1 MADVKKYTDQI
12 AKAQK
17 GRDVRDAIVKAIN
30 EVSDENNSYNQA
42 KEDILAAQSDVSQMQ
57 ENVSQMVNTLGDAE
71 KTIEQ
76 AGQKQIQAIAD
87 SLDSTLTAEGKA
99 ADAKIVGENFNKVNE
114 MAASLK
120 EDIGDIWADKTVNIE
135 SDAKTYF
142 FKFDVKSGETFIIQ
156 NNTNGWANISTKE
169 QPLTSAPDVQLLA
182 NMKPNSTT
190 EVVIS
195 DSAPYIRFYSSKAG
209 MIYLKKKNTIVE
221 RIQTDIDKLKEQK
234 TFICAKDGSG
244 DFTKIVDAVN
254 YINDN
259 SVIDAT
265 LYICDG
271 IWDICSE
278 YGTEMETM
286 NSKKRGLYL
295 KNRIHIICSSRA
307 VITAKYTGTN
317 DTVREWFSAFN
328 AGENGFILENAKIE
342 TDNIRYC
349 VHDERDADSDSY
361 KNQYINC
368 DMTHT
373 NGFYVQCIGGGLGL
387 DGHIIIDG
395 CKFKG
400 KVFNSQDTPLVSY
413 HNSADGAWDN
423 TESKGAKSFIDIKGC
438 YLADKGTFSFINFG
452 KSNKLTTVLLHDN
465 SIGGSIQISNGSKFY
480 QQNIEILEW
489 WNVNR
494 NANINNITE
503 EITIPGW
510 YKIGYYSGEK
520 HNTTNGVSLFFE
532 IPKHVK
538 QIRVVANGRAYFNDY
553 TFINEDDN
561 IVSYG
566 TKLTQDKNINVL
578 IDVPDGATKV
588 VVGGKLED
596 CDSASVSYKATIK
609 RETEA
614 YIKRLVGKKSK
625 TFFTVGVKSEG
636 SVDNSIYYDVA
647 NAISITVN
655 GTFEQRKDI
664 ATFIDNNGVLV
675 GSVSATVTGST
686 EKTISVPKKAKTV
699 YVSTTYQNLNS
710 AVVFGKYEI
719 DQSNLKGKKIV
730 WLGTSIPAGGE
741 NGIEVADSYPVYI
754 GKMLDATVY
763 NEAVGSSCLHC
774 KNKNRISERNP
785 YGFVENF
792 EGVSRCLTNT
802 LNEMEWII
810 AHYNDTDVFTKN
822 VPSTLSDKDKEFI
835 RSCSYEKKINK
846 YLTENNFPDLWII
859 DHGHNDTISDA
870 QELQYEP
877 MKMPWEA
884 KTGFYQKGVLKTSA
898 GKHLIE
904 IDVDGFDMVYLS
916 GVFNVGYDIY
926 DIIDADGK
934 VKKFEYANITKTV
947 ENLEIDCRGASRVA
961 FSTETD
967 KLETVI
973 IKAKSTENL
982 YCYQGAFDFI
992 VKKIKEF
999 NQKAEI
1005 YMIGEYENQLR
1016 PAISNYQ
1023 IKTSERWS
1031 FPLFK
1036 AWNMYGWSQKKIKCT
1051 GYWSDGIWV
1060 EDGIERETTFLNRW
1074 LPDTIH
1080 PHSDKSGEALWYM
1093 AKYISAWLKNLI
1105 N

>member
-1 MADVKKYTDQI
+1 MNTENNYIETDLGNVALNPRGEYDSSAAYEYLDAVSYQGGSYFCLAELETTITGI
-12 AKAQK
+12 APDPGHNSEHWQMIALP
-17 GRDVRDAIVKAIN
+17 GDMTPEYIAAYDDAINKAKQVEISRAAVELTQQEIESAHTDIQQLHSNTVQAAQEAENSRDSSAGYAQSAEQSRKSASESEQNIN
-30 EVSDENNSYNQA
+30 VQVTGFDDKVSKSISQA
-42 KEDILAAQSDVSQMQ
+42 KEEINSTRQQAINTITSRQDTSVNIVKIEGEKIITKIETDAKTVSDDRTAVEAATKTVTDNAQTVTQNTRIVASNTASASASAESAKTFADNAAQSAKSV
-57 ENVSQMVNTLGDAE
+57 ENASEQ
-71 KTIEQ
+71 IEQ
-76 AGQKQIQAIAD
+76 
-87 SLDSTLTAEGKA
+87 
-99 ADAKIVGENFNKVNE
+99 NKKDID
-114 MAASLK
+114 SLK
-120 EDIGDIWADKTVNIE
+120 ED
-135 SDAKTYF
+135 
-142 FKFDVKSGETFIIQ
+142 
-156 NNTNGWANISTKE
+156 
-169 QPLTSAPDVQLLA
+169 
-182 NMKPNSTT
+182 
-190 EVVIS
+190 
-195 DSAPYIRFYSSKAG
+195 
-209 MIYLKKKNTIVE
+209 
-221 RIQTDIDKLKEQK
+221 
-234 TFICAKDGSG
+234 
-244 DFTKIVDAVN
+244 
-254 YINDN
+254 
-259 SVIDAT
+259 
-265 LYICDG
+265 
-271 IWDICSE
+271 
-278 YGTEMETM
+278 
-286 NSKKRGLYL
+286 
-295 KNRIHIICSSRA
+295 
-307 VITAKYTGTN
+307 
-317 DTVREWFSAFN
+317 
-328 AGENGFILENAKIE
+328 
-342 TDNIRYC
+342 
-349 VHDERDADSDSY
+349 
-361 KNQYINC
+361 
-368 DMTHT
+368 
-373 NGFYVQCIGGGLGL
+373 
-387 DGHIIIDG
+387 
-395 CKFKG
+395 
-400 KVFNSQDTPLVSY
+400 
-413 HNSADGAWDN
+413 
-423 TESKGAKSFIDIKGC
+423 
-438 YLADKGTFSFINFG
+438 
-452 KSNKLTTVLLHDN
+452 
-465 SIGGSIQISNGSKFY
+465 
-480 QQNIEILEW
+480 
-489 WNVNR
+489 
-494 NANINNITE
+494 INNITE

-510 YKIGYYSGEK
+510 CKIGYYSGEK
-520 HNTTNGVSLFFE
+520 HNTTQGVSLFFE

-566 TKLTQDKNINVL
+566 TKLTQDKDIDVL
-578 IDVPDGATKV
+578 IDVPGGATKV
-588 VVGGKLED
+588 VVGGKIED
-596 CDSASVSYKATIK
+596 CDSASVFYKATVK
-609 RETEA
+609 KETEA
-614 YIKRLVGKKSK
+614 YIKRLIGKRSK
-625 TFFTVGVKSEG
+625 IFFTVGVRSEG

-647 NAISITVN
+647 NAITITVN

-686 EKTISVPKKAKTV
+686 QKTISVPKKAKTV
-699 YVSTTYQNLNS
+699 YISTTYQNLNS

-719 DQSNLKGKKIV
+719 AQSNLKGKKIV
-730 WLGTSIPAGGE
+730 WLGTSIPAGGK

-802 LNEMEWII
+802 LDEMEWII

-822 VPSTLSDKDKEFI
+822 VPSTLSDEDKEFI

-877 MKMPWEA
+877 MEMPWEA

-926 DIIDADGK
+926 DIFDAGGK

>member
-1 MADVKKYTDQI
+1 MIETDLGCVTAYADAVAQGYTGTREEFGQVLANFADSATQVAADRTAVEA
-12 AKAQK
+12 AKAS
-17 GRDVRDAIVKAIN
+17 V
-30 EVSDENNSYNQA
+30 EEM
-42 KEDILAAQSDVSQMQ
+42 QSDVTQKQ
-57 ENVSQMVNTLGDAE
+57 ETVTLNMNTAVEAAEKAKQSASDAEASNTAAGKIKTALDVSNTTAAKTKADLDASNTTASETKTGLDATNKTAADLVASLGDKITEGTQVKTDIRTTGETAMNNLRAE
-71 KTIEQ
+71 ATKQQEYIKTSI
-76 AGQKQIQAIAD
+76 D
-87 SLDSTLTAEGKA
+87 DTLSISGKA
-99 ADAKIVGENFNKVNE
+99 ADAAVTGKKID
-114 MAASLK
+114 SLK
-120 EDIGDIWADKTVNIE
+120 ED
-135 SDAKTYF
+135 
-142 FKFDVKSGETFIIQ
+142 
-156 NNTNGWANISTKE
+156 
-169 QPLTSAPDVQLLA
+169 
-182 NMKPNSTT
+182 
-190 EVVIS
+190 
-195 DSAPYIRFYSSKAG
+195 
-209 MIYLKKKNTIVE
+209 
-221 RIQTDIDKLKEQK
+221 
-234 TFICAKDGSG
+234 
-244 DFTKIVDAVN
+244 
-254 YINDN
+254 
-259 SVIDAT
+259 
-265 LYICDG
+265 
-271 IWDICSE
+271 
-278 YGTEMETM
+278 
-286 NSKKRGLYL
+286 
-295 KNRIHIICSSRA
+295 
-307 VITAKYTGTN
+307 
-317 DTVREWFSAFN
+317 
-328 AGENGFILENAKIE
+328 
-342 TDNIRYC
+342 
-349 VHDERDADSDSY
+349 
-361 KNQYINC
+361 
-368 DMTHT
+368 
-373 NGFYVQCIGGGLGL
+373 
-387 DGHIIIDG
+387 
-395 CKFKG
+395 
-400 KVFNSQDTPLVSY
+400 
-413 HNSADGAWDN
+413 
-423 TESKGAKSFIDIKGC
+423 
-438 YLADKGTFSFINFG
+438 
-452 KSNKLTTVLLHDN
+452 
-465 SIGGSIQISNGSKFY
+465 
-480 QQNIEILEW
+480 
-489 WNVNR
+489 
-494 NANINNITE
+494 INNITE

-510 YKIGYYSGEK
+510 CKIGYYSGEK
-520 HNTTNGVSLFFE
+520 HNTTQGVSLFFE

-566 TKLTQDKNINVL
+566 AKLTQDKDIDVL
-578 IDVPDGATKV
+578 IDVPSGATKV
-588 VVGGKLED
+588 VVGGKIED
-596 CDSASVSYKATIK
+596 CDSASVFYKATVK
-609 RETEA
+609 KETEA
-614 YIKRLVGKKSK
+614 YIKRLIGKRSK
-625 TFFTVGVKSEG
+625 IFFTVGVRSEG

-686 EKTISVPKKAKTV
+686 KKTISVPKKAKTV
-699 YVSTTYQNLNS
+699 YISTTYQNLNS

-719 DQSNLKGKKIV
+719 EQSNLKGKKIV
-730 WLGTSIPAGGE
+730 WLGTSIPAGGK

-802 LNEMEWII
+802 LDEMEWII

-822 VPSTLSDKDKEFI
+822 VPSTLSDEDKEFI

-877 MKMPWEA
+877 MEMPWEA

-926 DIIDADGK
+926 DIFDADGK

-1036 AWNMYGWSQKKIKCT
+1036 AWNMYGWSQKKIKYT

>member
-1 MADVKKYTDQI
+1 MIETDLGCVTAYADAVAQGYTGTREEFGQVLANFADSATQVAADRTAVEA
-12 AKAQK
+12 AKASVEEMQLDVTQK
-17 GRDVRDAIVKAIN
+17 QETVTLNMNTAVEAAEKAKQSASDAEASN
-30 EVSDENNSYNQA
+30 T
-42 KEDILAAQSDVSQMQ
+42 AAGKIKTALDVS
-57 ENVSQMVNTLGDAE
+57 NTTATKTKADLDASNTTASETKTGLDATNKTAADLVASLGDKITEGTQVKTDIQTTGETVMNNLQAE
-71 KTIEQ
+71 AAKQQEYIKTSI
-76 AGQKQIQAIAD
+76 D
-87 SLDSTLTAEGKA
+87 DTLSISGKA
-99 ADAKIVGENFNKVNE
+99 ADAVVTGKKID
-114 MAASLK
+114 SLK
-120 EDIGDIWADKTVNIE
+120 ED
-135 SDAKTYF
+135 
-142 FKFDVKSGETFIIQ
+142 
-156 NNTNGWANISTKE
+156 
-169 QPLTSAPDVQLLA
+169 
-182 NMKPNSTT
+182 
-190 EVVIS
+190 
-195 DSAPYIRFYSSKAG
+195 
-209 MIYLKKKNTIVE
+209 
-221 RIQTDIDKLKEQK
+221 
-234 TFICAKDGSG
+234 
-244 DFTKIVDAVN
+244 
-254 YINDN
+254 
-259 SVIDAT
+259 
-265 LYICDG
+265 
-271 IWDICSE
+271 
-278 YGTEMETM
+278 
-286 NSKKRGLYL
+286 
-295 KNRIHIICSSRA
+295 
-307 VITAKYTGTN
+307 
-317 DTVREWFSAFN
+317 
-328 AGENGFILENAKIE
+328 
-342 TDNIRYC
+342 
-349 VHDERDADSDSY
+349 
-361 KNQYINC
+361 
-368 DMTHT
+368 
-373 NGFYVQCIGGGLGL
+373 
-387 DGHIIIDG
+387 
-395 CKFKG
+395 
-400 KVFNSQDTPLVSY
+400 
-413 HNSADGAWDN
+413 
-423 TESKGAKSFIDIKGC
+423 
-438 YLADKGTFSFINFG
+438 
-452 KSNKLTTVLLHDN
+452 
-465 SIGGSIQISNGSKFY
+465 
-480 QQNIEILEW
+480 
-489 WNVNR
+489 
-494 NANINNITE
+494 INNITE

-510 YKIGYYSGEK
+510 CKIGYYSGEK
-520 HNTTNGVSLFFE
+520 HNTTQGVSLFFE

-566 TKLTQDKNINVL
+566 AKLTQDKDIDVL
-578 IDVPDGATKV
+578 IDVPSGAIKV
-588 VVGGKLED
+588 VVGGKIED
-596 CDSASVSYKATIK
+596 CDSASVFYKATVK
-609 RETEA
+609 KETEA
-614 YIKRLVGKKSK
+614 YIKRLIGKRSK
-625 TFFTVGVKSEG
+625 IFFTVGVRSEG

-686 EKTISVPKKAKTV
+686 KKTISVPKKAKTV
-699 YVSTTYQNLNS
+699 YISTTYQNLNS

-719 DQSNLKGKKIV
+719 EQSNLKGKKIV
-730 WLGTSIPAGGE
+730 WLGTSIPAGGK

-763 NEAVGSSCLHC
+763 NESVGSSCLHC

-802 LNEMEWII
+802 LDEMEWII

-822 VPSTLSDKDKEFI
+822 VPSTLSDEDKEFI

-877 MKMPWEA
+877 MEMPWEA

-926 DIIDADGK
+926 DIFDADGK

-1036 AWNMYGWSQKKIKCT
+1036 AWNMYGWSQKKIKYT

>member
-1 MADVKKYTDQI
+1 MIETDLGCVTAYADAVAQGYTGTREEFGQVLANFADSATQVAADRTAVEA
-12 AKAQK
+12 AKAS
-17 GRDVRDAIVKAIN
+17 V
-30 EVSDENNSYNQA
+30 EEM
-42 KEDILAAQSDVSQMQ
+42 QSDVTQKQ
-57 ENVSQMVNTLGDAE
+57 ETVTLNMNTAVEAAEKAKQSASDAEASNTAAGKIKTALDVSNTTAAKTKADLDASNTTASETKTGLDATNKTAADLVASLGDKITEGTQVKTDIRTTGETAMNNLRAE
-71 KTIEQ
+71 ATKQQEYIKTSI
-76 AGQKQIQAIAD
+76 D
-87 SLDSTLTAEGKA
+87 DTLSISGKA
-99 ADAKIVGENFNKVNE
+99 ADAAVTGKKID
-114 MAASLK
+114 SLK
-120 EDIGDIWADKTVNIE
+120 ED
-135 SDAKTYF
+135 
-142 FKFDVKSGETFIIQ
+142 
-156 NNTNGWANISTKE
+156 
-169 QPLTSAPDVQLLA
+169 
-182 NMKPNSTT
+182 
-190 EVVIS
+190 
-195 DSAPYIRFYSSKAG
+195 
-209 MIYLKKKNTIVE
+209 
-221 RIQTDIDKLKEQK
+221 
-234 TFICAKDGSG
+234 
-244 DFTKIVDAVN
+244 
-254 YINDN
+254 
-259 SVIDAT
+259 
-265 LYICDG
+265 
-271 IWDICSE
+271 
-278 YGTEMETM
+278 
-286 NSKKRGLYL
+286 
-295 KNRIHIICSSRA
+295 
-307 VITAKYTGTN
+307 
-317 DTVREWFSAFN
+317 
-328 AGENGFILENAKIE
+328 
-342 TDNIRYC
+342 
-349 VHDERDADSDSY
+349 
-361 KNQYINC
+361 
-368 DMTHT
+368 
-373 NGFYVQCIGGGLGL
+373 
-387 DGHIIIDG
+387 
-395 CKFKG
+395 
-400 KVFNSQDTPLVSY
+400 
-413 HNSADGAWDN
+413 
-423 TESKGAKSFIDIKGC
+423 
-438 YLADKGTFSFINFG
+438 
-452 KSNKLTTVLLHDN
+452 
-465 SIGGSIQISNGSKFY
+465 
-480 QQNIEILEW
+480 
-489 WNVNR
+489 
-494 NANINNITE
+494 INNITE

-510 YKIGYYSGEK
+510 CKIGYYSGEK
-520 HNTTNGVSLFFE
+520 HNTTQGVSLFFE

-566 TKLTQDKNINVL
+566 AKLTQDKDIDVL
-578 IDVPDGATKV
+578 IDVPSGATKV
-588 VVGGKLED
+588 VVGGKIED
-596 CDSASVSYKATIK
+596 CDSASVFYKATVK
-609 RETEA
+609 KETEA
-614 YIKRLVGKKSK
+614 YIKRLIGKRSK
-625 TFFTVGVKSEG
+625 IFFTVGVRSEG

-686 EKTISVPKKAKTV
+686 KKTISVPKKAKTV
-699 YVSTTYQNLNS
+699 YISTTYQNLNS

-719 DQSNLKGKKIV
+719 EQSNLKGKKIV
-730 WLGTSIPAGGE
+730 WLGTSIPAGGK

-802 LNEMEWII
+802 LDEMEWII

-822 VPSTLSDKDKEFI
+822 VPSTLSDEDKEFI

-877 MKMPWEA
+877 MEMPWEA

-926 DIIDADGK
+926 DIFDADGK

-961 FSTETD
+961 FSTETN

>member
-1 MADVKKYTDQI
+1 MPSSNGIK
-12 AKAQK
+12 
-17 GRDVRDAIVKAIN
+17 
-30 EVSDENNSYNQA
+30 
-42 KEDILAAQSDVSQMQ
+42 KEDIFIVEDTEGTKKGTVQQLNEALGVS
-57 ENVSQMVNTLGDAE
+57 
-71 KTIEQ
+71 K
-76 AGQKQIQAIAD
+76 
-87 SLDSTLTAEGKA
+87 
-99 ADAKIVGENFNKVNE
+99 
-114 MAASLK
+114 LK
-120 EDIGDIWADKTVNIE
+120 ED
-135 SDAKTYF
+135 
-142 FKFDVKSGETFIIQ
+142 
-156 NNTNGWANISTKE
+156 
-169 QPLTSAPDVQLLA
+169 
-182 NMKPNSTT
+182 
-190 EVVIS
+190 
-195 DSAPYIRFYSSKAG
+195 
-209 MIYLKKKNTIVE
+209 
-221 RIQTDIDKLKEQK
+221 
-234 TFICAKDGSG
+234 
-244 DFTKIVDAVN
+244 
-254 YINDN
+254 
-259 SVIDAT
+259 
-265 LYICDG
+265 
-271 IWDICSE
+271 
-278 YGTEMETM
+278 
-286 NSKKRGLYL
+286 
-295 KNRIHIICSSRA
+295 
-307 VITAKYTGTN
+307 
-317 DTVREWFSAFN
+317 
-328 AGENGFILENAKIE
+328 
-342 TDNIRYC
+342 
-349 VHDERDADSDSY
+349 
-361 KNQYINC
+361 
-368 DMTHT
+368 
-373 NGFYVQCIGGGLGL
+373 
-387 DGHIIIDG
+387 
-395 CKFKG
+395 
-400 KVFNSQDTPLVSY
+400 
-413 HNSADGAWDN
+413 
-423 TESKGAKSFIDIKGC
+423 
-438 YLADKGTFSFINFG
+438 
-452 KSNKLTTVLLHDN
+452 
-465 SIGGSIQISNGSKFY
+465 
-480 QQNIEILEW
+480 
-489 WNVNR
+489 
-494 NANINNITE
+494 INNITE

-510 YKIGYYSGEK
+510 SKIGYYSGEK

-566 TKLTQDKNINVL
+566 TKLTQDKDIDVL
-578 IDVPDGATKV
+578 IDVPVGATKV
-588 VVGGKLED
+588 VVGGRIED
-596 CDSASVSYKATIK
+596 CDSASVFYKATVK
-609 RETEA
+609 KETET
-614 YIKRLVGKKSK
+614 YIKRLVGKRSK
-625 TFFTVGVKSEG
+625 IFFTVGVRSEG

-655 GTFEQRKDI
+655 GTFQQRKDI

-675 GSVSATVTGST
+675 GSVSATATGST
-686 EKTISVPKKAKTV
+686 KKTISVPKKAKTV
-699 YVSTTYQNLNS
+699 YISTTYQNLNS

-719 DQSNLKGKKIV
+719 AQSNLKGKKIV
-730 WLGTSIPAGGE
+730 WLGTSIPAGGK
-741 NGIEVADSYPVYI
+741 NGIEVANSYPVYI

-763 NEAVGSSCLHC
+763 NESVGSSCLHC

-802 LNEMEWII
+802 LDEMEWII

-877 MKMPWEA
+877 MEMPWEA
-884 KTGFYQKGVLKTSA
+884 KTGFYQKGVLKTST

-926 DIIDADGK
+926 DIFDADGK

-947 ENLEIDCRGASRVA
+947 EDLEIDCRGASRMA

-973 IKAKSTENL
+973 IKAKNTENL

-999 NQKAEI
+999 NQKTEI

-1016 PAISNYQ
+1016 PDISKYQ

-1051 GYWSDGIWV
+1051 GYWSDGVWV

>member
-1 MADVKKYTDQI
+1 MATAYEMLLESQTTEDFTANAGDVCLINPDTRRIIIPETLVIGGVESDKNSERIKFSCPKVVGDNLDLSEFQI
-12 AKAQK
+12 
-17 GRDVRDAIVKAIN
+17 RINFRNISVTIPPVIVKDQYICEDVTVNGDNISFSWLIGRNAAKNRGILQFIVCAVKVN
-30 EVSDENNSYNQA
+30 SDSEILIEWNTTLAQVEVLE
-42 KEDILAAQSDVSQMQ
+42 
-57 ENVSQMVNTLGDAE
+57 G
-71 KTIEQ
+71 IE
-76 AGQKQIQAIAD
+76 
-87 SLDSTLTAEGKA
+87 
-99 ADAKIVGENFNKVNE
+99 VGEVQPTESEKDVIAQLLKITKETSDQAVTAVNE
-114 MAASLK
+114 AKKQALK
-120 EDIGDIWADKTVNIE
+120 E
-135 SDAKTYF
+135 
-142 FKFDVKSGETFIIQ
+142 
-156 NNTNGWANISTKE
+156 
-169 QPLTSAPDVQLLA
+169 
-182 NMKPNSTT
+182 
-190 EVVIS
+190 
-195 DSAPYIRFYSSKAG
+195 
-209 MIYLKKKNTIVE
+209 
-221 RIQTDIDKLKEQK
+221 ID
-234 TFICAKDGSG
+234 
-244 DFTKIVDAVN
+244 
-254 YINDN
+254 
-259 SVIDAT
+259 
-265 LYICDG
+265 
-271 IWDICSE
+271 
-278 YGTEMETM
+278 
-286 NSKKRGLYL
+286 
-295 KNRIHIICSSRA
+295 
-307 VITAKYTGTN
+307 
-317 DTVREWFSAFN
+317 
-328 AGENGFILENAKIE
+328 
-342 TDNIRYC
+342 
-349 VHDERDADSDSY
+349 
-361 KNQYINC
+361 
-368 DMTHT
+368 
-373 NGFYVQCIGGGLGL
+373 
-387 DGHIIIDG
+387 
-395 CKFKG
+395 
-400 KVFNSQDTPLVSY
+400 
-413 HNSADGAWDN
+413 
-423 TESKGAKSFIDIKGC
+423 
-438 YLADKGTFSFINFG
+438 
-452 KSNKLTTVLLHDN
+452 
-465 SIGGSIQISNGSKFY
+465 
-480 QQNIEILEW
+480 
-489 WNVNR
+489 
-494 NANINNITE
+494 INNITE

-578 IDVPDGATKV
+578 VDVPDGATKV

-596 CDSASVSYKATIK
+596 CDSASVSYKAIIK

-730 WLGTSIPAGGE
+730 WLGTSIPAGGK

-802 LNEMEWII
+802 LDEMEWII

-822 VPSTLSDKDKEFI
+822 VPSTLSDEDKEFI

-877 MKMPWEA
+877 MEMPWEA

>member
-1 MADVKKYTDQI
+1 MAD
-12 AKAQK
+12 
-17 GRDVRDAIVKAIN
+17 
-30 EVSDENNSYNQA
+30 S
-42 KEDILAAQSDVSQMQ
+42 ILKIRTQDGDKPIGYPGLANKPVA
-57 ENVSQMVNTLGDAE
+57 NKTLD
-71 KTIEQ
+71 T
-76 AGQKQIQAIAD
+76 
-87 SLDSTLTAEGKA
+87 EGA
-99 ADAKIVGENFNKVNE
+99 FADAKVVGDKFKEV
-114 MAASLK
+114 K
-120 EDIGDIWADKTVNIE
+120 EDIGDIWVDKTVNIE
-135 SDAKTYF
+135 SDGKTYF

-156 NNTNGWANISTKE
+156 NNTDGWANISTKE

-182 NMKPNSTT
+182 NMKPNSAI

-234 TFICAKDGSG
+234 MFICAKDGSG

-259 SVIDAT
+259 SVVDAT

-271 IWDICSE
+271 TWDICSE
-278 YGTEMETM
+278 YGAEMETM

-307 VITAKYTGTN
+307 IITAKYTGTN

-387 DGHIIIDG
+387 NGHIIIDG

-413 HNSADGAWDN
+413 HNSADGAWDD

-438 YLADKGTFSFINFG
+438 YLADKGTFNFINFG

-465 SIGGSIQISNGSKFY
+465 SIGGPVQTSNGSKFY
-480 QQNIEILEW
+480 QQNIEIFEW
-489 WNVNR
+489 DNVNR
-494 NANINNITE
+494 NTKQLKEDVDSLKEDINNITE

-510 YKIGYYSGEK
+510 CKIGYYSGEK
-520 HNTTNGVSLFFE
+520 HNTTQGVSLFFE

-566 TKLTQDKNINVL
+566 AKLTQDKDIDVL
-578 IDVPDGATKV
+578 IDVPSGATKV
-588 VVGGKLED
+588 VVGGKIED
-596 CDSASVSYKATIK
+596 CDSASVFYKATVK
-609 RETEA
+609 KETEA
-614 YIKRLVGKKSK
+614 YIKRLIGKRSK
-625 TFFTVGVKSEG
+625 IFFTVGVRSEG

-686 EKTISVPKKAKTV
+686 KKTISVPKKAKTV

-719 DQSNLKGKKIV
+719 EQSNLKGKKIV
-730 WLGTSIPAGGE
+730 WLGTSIPAGGK

-802 LNEMEWII
+802 LDEMEWII

-822 VPSTLSDKDKEFI
+822 VPSTLSDEDKEFI

-877 MKMPWEA
+877 MEMPWEA

-926 DIIDADGK
+926 DIFDADGK

>member
-1 MADVKKYTDQI
+1 MATEVMTAPEGRIIHKTYAVLSGAAIPQRVHVTQYDESLPIIACTLYKDGQLYTIPDRASVRLRMNKNGLPVYHEAMGI
-12 AKAQK
+12 NDARHVVYLEITAQMTVLYGEFAMVIEVETSDGK
-17 GRDVRDAIVKAIN
+17 TAGTSYLRLIVRQNPVQNPELDNIPDYTA
-30 EVSDENNSYNQA
+30 NSNR
-42 KEDILAAQSDVSQMQ
+42 
-57 ENVSQMVNTLGDAE
+57 
-71 KTIEQ
+71 
-76 AGQKQIQAIAD
+76 
-87 SLDSTLTAEGKA
+87 LTAEGVKKLQDESSTQQKA
-99 ADAKIVGENFNKVNE
+99 IEDKGKNTLESIPADYGTLSGKVNE
-114 MAASLK
+114 N
-120 EDIGDIWADKTVNIE
+120 T
-135 SDAKTYF
+135 
-142 FKFDVKSGETFIIQ
+142 SG
-156 NNTNGWANISTKE
+156 ISE
-169 QPLTSAPDVQLLA
+169 
-182 NMKPNSTT
+182 
-190 EVVIS
+190 
-195 DSAPYIRFYSSKAG
+195 
-209 MIYLKKKNTIVE
+209 LKK
-221 RIQTDIDKLKEQK
+221 D
-234 TFICAKDGSG
+234 
-244 DFTKIVDAVN
+244 
-254 YINDN
+254 
-259 SVIDAT
+259 
-265 LYICDG
+265 
-271 IWDICSE
+271 
-278 YGTEMETM
+278 
-286 NSKKRGLYL
+286 
-295 KNRIHIICSSRA
+295 
-307 VITAKYTGTN
+307 
-317 DTVREWFSAFN
+317 
-328 AGENGFILENAKIE
+328 
-342 TDNIRYC
+342 
-349 VHDERDADSDSY
+349 
-361 KNQYINC
+361 
-368 DMTHT
+368 
-373 NGFYVQCIGGGLGL
+373 
-387 DGHIIIDG
+387 
-395 CKFKG
+395 
-400 KVFNSQDTPLVSY
+400 
-413 HNSADGAWDN
+413 
-423 TESKGAKSFIDIKGC
+423 
-438 YLADKGTFSFINFG
+438 
-452 KSNKLTTVLLHDN
+452 
-465 SIGGSIQISNGSKFY
+465 
-480 QQNIEILEW
+480 
-489 WNVNR
+489 
-494 NANINNITE
+494 INNITE

-538 QIRVVANGRAYFNDY
+538 QIRVVVNGRAYFNDY

-566 TKLTQDKNINVL
+566 TKLTQDKDIDVL
-578 IDVPDGATKV
+578 IDVPGGATKV
-588 VVGGKLED
+588 VVGGKIED
-596 CDSASVSYKATIK
+596 CDSASVFYKATVK
-609 RETEA
+609 KETEA
-614 YIKRLVGKKSK
+614 YIKRLIGKRSK
-625 TFFTVGVKSEG
+625 TLFTVGVRSEG
-636 SVDNSIYYDVA
+636 RVDNSIYYDVA

-686 EKTISVPKKAKTV
+686 KKTISVPKKAKTV

-730 WLGTSIPAGGE
+730 WLGTSIPAGGK

-754 GKMLDATVY
+754 GEMLDTTVY

-884 KTGFYQKGVLKTSA
+884 KTGFYQKGVLKTSV

-934 VKKFEYANITKTV
+934 VKKFEYANTTKTV
-947 ENLEIDCRGASRVA
+947 ENLEIDCQGASKVA
-961 FSTETD
+961 FSTESD

-1023 IKTSERWS
+1023 IKTSERWN

>member
-1 MADVKKYTDQI
+1 MADTFKGIITADGKKRQLPYENVLKTP
-12 AKAQK
+12 
-17 GRDVRDAIVKAIN
+17 
-30 EVSDENNSYNQA
+30 VSDE
-42 KEDILAAQSDVSQMQ
+42 
-57 ENVSQMVNTLGDAE
+57 TLS
-71 KTIEQ
+71 
-76 AGQKQIQAIAD
+76 IQGAF
-87 SLDSTLTAEGKA
+87 
-99 ADAKIVGENFNKVNE
+99 ADAKVVGDKFKKVNAE
-114 MAASLK
+114 TDSLK
-120 EDIGDIWADKTVNIE
+120 ED
-135 SDAKTYF
+135 
-142 FKFDVKSGETFIIQ
+142 
-156 NNTNGWANISTKE
+156 
-169 QPLTSAPDVQLLA
+169 
-182 NMKPNSTT
+182 
-190 EVVIS
+190 
-195 DSAPYIRFYSSKAG
+195 
-209 MIYLKKKNTIVE
+209 
-221 RIQTDIDKLKEQK
+221 
-234 TFICAKDGSG
+234 
-244 DFTKIVDAVN
+244 
-254 YINDN
+254 
-259 SVIDAT
+259 
-265 LYICDG
+265 
-271 IWDICSE
+271 
-278 YGTEMETM
+278 
-286 NSKKRGLYL
+286 
-295 KNRIHIICSSRA
+295 
-307 VITAKYTGTN
+307 
-317 DTVREWFSAFN
+317 
-328 AGENGFILENAKIE
+328 
-342 TDNIRYC
+342 
-349 VHDERDADSDSY
+349 
-361 KNQYINC
+361 
-368 DMTHT
+368 
-373 NGFYVQCIGGGLGL
+373 
-387 DGHIIIDG
+387 
-395 CKFKG
+395 
-400 KVFNSQDTPLVSY
+400 
-413 HNSADGAWDN
+413 
-423 TESKGAKSFIDIKGC
+423 
-438 YLADKGTFSFINFG
+438 
-452 KSNKLTTVLLHDN
+452 
-465 SIGGSIQISNGSKFY
+465 
-480 QQNIEILEW
+480 
-489 WNVNR
+489 
-494 NANINNITE
+494 INNITE

-730 WLGTSIPAGGE
+730 WLGTSIPAGGK

-802 LNEMEWII
+802 LDEMEWII

-822 VPSTLSDKDKEFI
+822 VPSTLSDEDKEFI

-877 MKMPWEA
+877 MEMPWEA

-926 DIIDADGK
+926 DIFDADGK

-1036 AWNMYGWSQKKIKCT
+1036 SWNMYGWSQKKIKCT
-1051 GYWSDGIWV
+1051 GYWSDGVWV

>member
-1 MADVKKYTDQI
+1 MATAYEMLLESQTTEDFTANAGDVCLINPDTRRIIIPETLVIGGVESDKNSERIKFSCPKVVGDNLDLSEFQI
-12 AKAQK
+12 
-17 GRDVRDAIVKAIN
+17 RINFRNISVTIPPVIVKDQYICEDVTVNGDNISFSWLIGRNAAKNRGILQFIVCAVKVN
-30 EVSDENNSYNQA
+30 SDSEILIEWNTTLAQVEVLE
-42 KEDILAAQSDVSQMQ
+42 
-57 ENVSQMVNTLGDAE
+57 G
-71 KTIEQ
+71 IE
-76 AGQKQIQAIAD
+76 
-87 SLDSTLTAEGKA
+87 
-99 ADAKIVGENFNKVNE
+99 VGEVQPTESEKDVIAQLLKITKETSDQAVTAVNE
-114 MAASLK
+114 AKKQALK
-120 EDIGDIWADKTVNIE
+120 E
-135 SDAKTYF
+135 
-142 FKFDVKSGETFIIQ
+142 
-156 NNTNGWANISTKE
+156 
-169 QPLTSAPDVQLLA
+169 
-182 NMKPNSTT
+182 
-190 EVVIS
+190 
-195 DSAPYIRFYSSKAG
+195 
-209 MIYLKKKNTIVE
+209 
-221 RIQTDIDKLKEQK
+221 ID
-234 TFICAKDGSG
+234 
-244 DFTKIVDAVN
+244 
-254 YINDN
+254 
-259 SVIDAT
+259 
-265 LYICDG
+265 
-271 IWDICSE
+271 
-278 YGTEMETM
+278 
-286 NSKKRGLYL
+286 
-295 KNRIHIICSSRA
+295 
-307 VITAKYTGTN
+307 
-317 DTVREWFSAFN
+317 
-328 AGENGFILENAKIE
+328 
-342 TDNIRYC
+342 
-349 VHDERDADSDSY
+349 
-361 KNQYINC
+361 
-368 DMTHT
+368 
-373 NGFYVQCIGGGLGL
+373 
-387 DGHIIIDG
+387 
-395 CKFKG
+395 
-400 KVFNSQDTPLVSY
+400 
-413 HNSADGAWDN
+413 
-423 TESKGAKSFIDIKGC
+423 
-438 YLADKGTFSFINFG
+438 
-452 KSNKLTTVLLHDN
+452 
-465 SIGGSIQISNGSKFY
+465 
-480 QQNIEILEW
+480 
-489 WNVNR
+489 
-494 NANINNITE
+494 INNITE

-578 IDVPDGATKV
+578 VDVPDGATKV

-596 CDSASVSYKATIK
+596 CDSASVSYKAIIK

-730 WLGTSIPAGGE
+730 WLGTSIPAGGK

-792 EGVSRCLTNT
+792 EGVSMCLTNT
-802 LNEMEWII
+802 LDEMEWII

-822 VPSTLSDKDKEFI
+822 VPSTLSDEDKEFI

-877 MKMPWEA
+877 MEMPWEA
-884 KTGFYQKGVLKTSA
+884 KTGFYQKGVLKTSV

>member
-1 MADVKKYTDQI
+1 MNTIK
-12 AKAQK
+12 
-17 GRDVRDAIVKAIN
+17 RDVYVLRNTIKIPIEVTKGTDMVGIEFTVRDFNIPVTAAAVAYSYNKKMKKPNSQLCDVSDNVISFAPGREFFEVGMNELQIRVIN
-30 EVSDENNSYNQA
+30 EDKVLISFKEKVKCSDAMGFPDDEEEKQQTLIEQLVSNSGKETGERKKADETERNERTAAIEKEKSERTQA
-42 KEDILAAQSDVSQMQ
+42 DATEKSERKAEIDVERKRIDNLAKLPAGS
-57 ENVSQMVNTLGDAE
+57 TTGDAE
-71 KTIEQ
+71 LKDIRVGADGTIHGT
-76 AGQKQIQAIAD
+76 AGEAVRQQ
-87 SLDSTLTAEGKA
+87 
-99 ADAKIVGENFNKVNE
+99 VG
-114 MAASLK
+114 SLK
-120 EDIGDIWADKTVNIE
+120 ED
-135 SDAKTYF
+135 
-142 FKFDVKSGETFIIQ
+142 
-156 NNTNGWANISTKE
+156 
-169 QPLTSAPDVQLLA
+169 
-182 NMKPNSTT
+182 
-190 EVVIS
+190 
-195 DSAPYIRFYSSKAG
+195 
-209 MIYLKKKNTIVE
+209 
-221 RIQTDIDKLKEQK
+221 
-234 TFICAKDGSG
+234 
-244 DFTKIVDAVN
+244 
-254 YINDN
+254 
-259 SVIDAT
+259 
-265 LYICDG
+265 
-271 IWDICSE
+271 
-278 YGTEMETM
+278 
-286 NSKKRGLYL
+286 
-295 KNRIHIICSSRA
+295 
-307 VITAKYTGTN
+307 
-317 DTVREWFSAFN
+317 
-328 AGENGFILENAKIE
+328 
-342 TDNIRYC
+342 
-349 VHDERDADSDSY
+349 
-361 KNQYINC
+361 
-368 DMTHT
+368 
-373 NGFYVQCIGGGLGL
+373 
-387 DGHIIIDG
+387 
-395 CKFKG
+395 
-400 KVFNSQDTPLVSY
+400 
-413 HNSADGAWDN
+413 
-423 TESKGAKSFIDIKGC
+423 
-438 YLADKGTFSFINFG
+438 
-452 KSNKLTTVLLHDN
+452 
-465 SIGGSIQISNGSKFY
+465 
-480 QQNIEILEW
+480 
-489 WNVNR
+489 
-494 NANINNITE
+494 INNITE

-510 YKIGYYSGEK
+510 CKIGYYSGEE
-520 HNTTNGVSLFFE
+520 HNTTHGVSLFFE

-566 TKLTQDKNINVL
+566 AKLTQDKDIDVL
-578 IDVPDGATKV
+578 IDVPSGATKV
-588 VVGGKLED
+588 VVGGKIED
-596 CDSASVSYKATIK
+596 CDSASVFYKATVK
-609 RETEA
+609 KETEA
-614 YIKRLVGKKSK
+614 YIKRLIGKRSK
-625 TFFTVGVKSEG
+625 IFFAVGVRSEG

-686 EKTISVPKKAKTV
+686 KKTISVPKKAKTV
-699 YVSTTYQNLNS
+699 YISTTYQNLNS

-719 DQSNLKGKKIV
+719 EQSNLKGKKIV
-730 WLGTSIPAGGE
+730 WLGTSIPAGGK

-802 LNEMEWII
+802 LDEMEWII

-822 VPSTLSDKDKEFI
+822 VPSTLSDEDKEFI

-877 MKMPWEA
+877 MEMPWEA

-926 DIIDADGK
+926 DIFDADGK

-999 NQKAEI
+999 NQKDEI

>member
-17 GRDVRDAIVKAIN
+17 GRDVRASIVKAIN
-30 EVSDENNSYNQA
+30 EVSDENNSYNQV

-76 AGQKQIQAIAD
+76 AGQKQIQEIAN
-87 SLDSTLTAEGKA
+87 SLDNTLSAEGKA
-99 ADAKIVGENFNKVNE
+99 ADAK
-114 MAASLK
+114 AAGDKIAEVRETANSLK
-120 EDIGDIWADKTVNIE
+120 ED
-135 SDAKTYF
+135 
-142 FKFDVKSGETFIIQ
+142 
-156 NNTNGWANISTKE
+156 
-169 QPLTSAPDVQLLA
+169 
-182 NMKPNSTT
+182 
-190 EVVIS
+190 
-195 DSAPYIRFYSSKAG
+195 
-209 MIYLKKKNTIVE
+209 
-221 RIQTDIDKLKEQK
+221 
-234 TFICAKDGSG
+234 
-244 DFTKIVDAVN
+244 
-254 YINDN
+254 
-259 SVIDAT
+259 
-265 LYICDG
+265 
-271 IWDICSE
+271 
-278 YGTEMETM
+278 
-286 NSKKRGLYL
+286 
-295 KNRIHIICSSRA
+295 
-307 VITAKYTGTN
+307 
-317 DTVREWFSAFN
+317 
-328 AGENGFILENAKIE
+328 
-342 TDNIRYC
+342 
-349 VHDERDADSDSY
+349 
-361 KNQYINC
+361 
-368 DMTHT
+368 
-373 NGFYVQCIGGGLGL
+373 
-387 DGHIIIDG
+387 
-395 CKFKG
+395 
-400 KVFNSQDTPLVSY
+400 
-413 HNSADGAWDN
+413 
-423 TESKGAKSFIDIKGC
+423 
-438 YLADKGTFSFINFG
+438 
-452 KSNKLTTVLLHDN
+452 
-465 SIGGSIQISNGSKFY
+465 
-480 QQNIEILEW
+480 
-489 WNVNR
+489 
-494 NANINNITE
+494 INNITE

-730 WLGTSIPAGGE
+730 WLGTSIPAGGK

-884 KTGFYQKGVLKTSA
+884 KTGFYQKGVLKTSV

-934 VKKFEYANITKTV
+934 VKKFEYANTTKTV
-947 ENLEIDCRGASRVA
+947 ENLEIDCQGASKVA
-961 FSTETD
+961 FSTESD

-1060 EDGIERETTFLNRW
+1060 EDGIEREITFLNRW

>member
-1 MADVKKYTDQI
+1 MIETDLGCVTAYADAVAQGYTGTREEFGQVLANFADSATQVAADRTAVEA
-12 AKAQK
+12 AKASVEEMQLDVTQK
-17 GRDVRDAIVKAIN
+17 QETVTLNMNTAVEAAEKAKQSASDAEASN
-30 EVSDENNSYNQA
+30 T
-42 KEDILAAQSDVSQMQ
+42 AAGKIKTALDVS
-57 ENVSQMVNTLGDAE
+57 NTTATKTKADLDASNTTASETKTGLDATNKTAADLVASLGDKITEGTQVKTDIQTTGETVMNNLQAE
-71 KTIEQ
+71 AAKQQEYIKTSI
-76 AGQKQIQAIAD
+76 D
-87 SLDSTLTAEGKA
+87 DTLSISGKA
-99 ADAKIVGENFNKVNE
+99 ADAVVTGKKID
-114 MAASLK
+114 SLK
-120 EDIGDIWADKTVNIE
+120 ED
-135 SDAKTYF
+135 
-142 FKFDVKSGETFIIQ
+142 
-156 NNTNGWANISTKE
+156 
-169 QPLTSAPDVQLLA
+169 
-182 NMKPNSTT
+182 
-190 EVVIS
+190 
-195 DSAPYIRFYSSKAG
+195 
-209 MIYLKKKNTIVE
+209 
-221 RIQTDIDKLKEQK
+221 
-234 TFICAKDGSG
+234 
-244 DFTKIVDAVN
+244 
-254 YINDN
+254 
-259 SVIDAT
+259 
-265 LYICDG
+265 
-271 IWDICSE
+271 
-278 YGTEMETM
+278 
-286 NSKKRGLYL
+286 
-295 KNRIHIICSSRA
+295 
-307 VITAKYTGTN
+307 
-317 DTVREWFSAFN
+317 
-328 AGENGFILENAKIE
+328 
-342 TDNIRYC
+342 
-349 VHDERDADSDSY
+349 
-361 KNQYINC
+361 
-368 DMTHT
+368 
-373 NGFYVQCIGGGLGL
+373 
-387 DGHIIIDG
+387 
-395 CKFKG
+395 
-400 KVFNSQDTPLVSY
+400 
-413 HNSADGAWDN
+413 
-423 TESKGAKSFIDIKGC
+423 
-438 YLADKGTFSFINFG
+438 
-452 KSNKLTTVLLHDN
+452 
-465 SIGGSIQISNGSKFY
+465 
-480 QQNIEILEW
+480 
-489 WNVNR
+489 
-494 NANINNITE
+494 INNITE

-510 YKIGYYSGEK
+510 CKIGYYSGEK
-520 HNTTNGVSLFFE
+520 HNTTQGVSLFFE

-566 TKLTQDKNINVL
+566 AKLTQDKDIDVL
-578 IDVPDGATKV
+578 IDVPSGATKV
-588 VVGGKLED
+588 VVGGKIED
-596 CDSASVSYKATIK
+596 CDSASVFYKATVK
-609 RETEA
+609 KETEA
-614 YIKRLVGKKSK
+614 YIKRLIGKRSK
-625 TFFTVGVKSEG
+625 IFFTVGVRSEG

-686 EKTISVPKKAKTV
+686 KKTISVPKKAKTV
-699 YVSTTYQNLNS
+699 YISTTYQNLNS

-719 DQSNLKGKKIV
+719 EQSNLKGKKIV
-730 WLGTSIPAGGE
+730 WLGTSIPAGGK

-763 NEAVGSSCLHC
+763 NESVGSSCLHC

-802 LNEMEWII
+802 LDEMEWII

-822 VPSTLSDKDKEFI
+822 VPSTLSDEDKEFI

-877 MKMPWEA
+877 MEMPWEA

-926 DIIDADGK
+926 DIFDADGK

-1036 AWNMYGWSQKKIKCT
+1036 AWNMYGWSQKKIKYT

>member
-1 MADVKKYTDQI
+1 MADTFKGIITADGKKRQLPYGSVLETP
-12 AKAQK
+12 
-17 GRDVRDAIVKAIN
+17 
-30 EVSDENNSYNQA
+30 VSDA
-42 KEDILAAQSDVSQMQ
+42 
-57 ENVSQMVNTLGDAE
+57 TLSMDGAF
-71 KTIEQ
+71 
-76 AGQKQIQAIAD
+76 
-87 SLDSTLTAEGKA
+87 
-99 ADAKIVGENFNKVNE
+99 ADAK
-114 MAASLK
+114 AAGDKIKEVKTETDSLK
-120 EDIGDIWADKTVNIE
+120 ED
-135 SDAKTYF
+135 
-142 FKFDVKSGETFIIQ
+142 
-156 NNTNGWANISTKE
+156 
-169 QPLTSAPDVQLLA
+169 
-182 NMKPNSTT
+182 
-190 EVVIS
+190 
-195 DSAPYIRFYSSKAG
+195 
-209 MIYLKKKNTIVE
+209 
-221 RIQTDIDKLKEQK
+221 
-234 TFICAKDGSG
+234 
-244 DFTKIVDAVN
+244 
-254 YINDN
+254 
-259 SVIDAT
+259 
-265 LYICDG
+265 
-271 IWDICSE
+271 
-278 YGTEMETM
+278 
-286 NSKKRGLYL
+286 
-295 KNRIHIICSSRA
+295 
-307 VITAKYTGTN
+307 
-317 DTVREWFSAFN
+317 
-328 AGENGFILENAKIE
+328 
-342 TDNIRYC
+342 
-349 VHDERDADSDSY
+349 
-361 KNQYINC
+361 
-368 DMTHT
+368 
-373 NGFYVQCIGGGLGL
+373 
-387 DGHIIIDG
+387 
-395 CKFKG
+395 
-400 KVFNSQDTPLVSY
+400 
-413 HNSADGAWDN
+413 
-423 TESKGAKSFIDIKGC
+423 
-438 YLADKGTFSFINFG
+438 
-452 KSNKLTTVLLHDN
+452 
-465 SIGGSIQISNGSKFY
+465 
-480 QQNIEILEW
+480 
-489 WNVNR
+489 
-494 NANINNITE
+494 INNITE

-730 WLGTSIPAGGE
+730 WLGTSIPAGGK

-802 LNEMEWII
+802 LDEMEWII

-822 VPSTLSDKDKEFI
+822 VPSTLSNEDKEFI

-877 MKMPWEA
+877 MEMPWEA

-926 DIIDADGK
+926 DIFDADGK
-934 VKKFEYANITKTV
+934 VKKFEYANITKTI
-947 ENLEIDCRGASRVA
+947 ENLEIDCRGAFRVA

>member
-1 MADVKKYTDQI
+1 MADSILKIRTQDGDKPIGYPGLADKPVANKTL
-12 AKAQK
+12 
-17 GRDVRDAIVKAIN
+17 
-30 EVSDENNSYNQA
+30 
-42 KEDILAAQSDVSQMQ
+42 DI
-57 ENVSQMVNTLGDAE
+57 
-71 KTIEQ
+71 
-76 AGQKQIQAIAD
+76 
-87 SLDSTLTAEGKA
+87 EGA
-99 ADAKIVGENFNKVNE
+99 FADAKVVGDKFKEVKAE
-114 MAASLK
+114 TDSLK
-120 EDIGDIWADKTVNIE
+120 EDIVNIDESIYRKKTLYNHDNVSSYATGFKADTTLYILTTNSLINEESIPCYVPKGSIITRFFNPIVPTSETAKIDIYFLKRSGKLTFEIVRKITDIPNGKVYIKADDDYFIGIKPSVDYSLQCNRIKKSNESGGYGIIATASNVGDIFTANVVNDGRFFAIDVDIIIPLVDSKEITNIGVNVHPYLFE
-135 SDAKTYF
+135 SPVNAINAITDSGNDHIYNVFVGSGVYDIMTLLGGDSFYATITESTEALAGLFLPNMVNLYGKGNVV
-142 FKFDVKSGETFIIQ
+142 FKGEI
-156 NNTNGWANISTKE
+156 
-169 QPLTSAPDVQLLA
+169 P
-182 NMKPNSTT
+182 
-190 EVVIS
+190 
-195 DSAPYIRFYSSKAG
+195 SSKATNLLSTKVST
-209 MIYLKKKNTIVE
+209 INTKYSNIIE
-221 RIQTDIDKLKEQK
+221 NIE
-234 TFICAKDGSG
+234 
-244 DFTKIVDAVN
+244 FTARN
-254 YINDN
+254 
-259 SVIDAT
+259 
-265 LYICDG
+265 L
-271 IWDICSE
+271 
-278 YGTEMETM
+278 
-286 NSKKRGLYL
+286 
-295 KNRIHIICSSRA
+295 
-307 VITAKYTGTN
+307 
-317 DTVREWFSAFN
+317 
-328 AGENGFILENAKIE
+328 
-342 TDNIRYC
+342 RYSC
-349 VHDERDADSDSY
+349 HDETSG
-361 KNQYINC
+361 
-368 DMTHT
+368 T
-373 NGFYVQCIGGGLGL
+373 
-387 DGHIIIDG
+387 
-395 CKFKG
+395 
-400 KVFNSQDTPLVSY
+400 
-413 HNSADGAWDN
+413 
-423 TESKGAKSFIDIKGC
+423 DIKGREKIYRNC
-438 YLADKGTFSFINFG
+438 KFIHLGN
-452 KSNKLTTVLLHDN
+452 DN
-465 SIGGSIQISNGSKFY
+465 GLWAY
-480 QQNIEILEW
+480 
-489 WNVNR
+489 
-494 NANINNITE
+494 
-503 EITIPGW
+503 
-510 YKIGYYSGEK
+510 
-520 HNTTNGVSLFFE
+520 TNGYACGF
-532 IPKHVK
+532 
-538 QIRVVANGRAYFNDY
+538 
-553 TFINEDDN
+553 NEDDN

-566 TKLTQDKNINVL
+566 AKLTQDKDIDVL
-578 IDVPDGATKV
+578 IDVPSGATKV
-588 VVGGKLED
+588 VVGGKIED
-596 CDSASVSYKATIK
+596 CDSASVFYKATVK
-609 RETEA
+609 KETEA
-614 YIKRLVGKKSK
+614 YIKRLIGKRSK
-625 TFFTVGVKSEG
+625 IFFTVGVRSEG

-686 EKTISVPKKAKTV
+686 KKTISVPKKAKTV

-719 DQSNLKGKKIV
+719 EQSNLKGKKIV
-730 WLGTSIPAGGE
+730 WLGTSIPAGGK

-802 LNEMEWII
+802 LDEMEWII

-822 VPSTLSDKDKEFI
+822 VPSTLSDEDKEFI

-877 MKMPWEA
+877 MEMPWEA

-926 DIIDADGK
+926 DIFDAGGK